1 MKILSTQKG
10 RIGVT
15 QMLFFYNHS
24 VYGYCA
30 FLIYHL
36 NLGICITTK
45 VWTILNYYKL
55 FSKWMSIVENI
66 GYSLHMGYY
75 VY

>member
-1 MKILSTQKG
+1 MYELMFALTKQTIIPCSLHCHYFKFQTQMKILSTQKG

-15 QMLFFYNHS
+15 QMLFLYNHS

-45 VWTILNYYKL
+45 V
-55 FSKWMSIVENI
+55 
-66 GYSLHMGYY
+66 
-75 VY
+75 